1 MIHDTIDQLIKE
13 HDVVLFMKG
22 EIDQPMCGFSAQVV
36 HLLKQHKVSF
46 YGVNVLVDDAI
57 RQGIKDYSQWPTIP
71 QLYVKGE
78 FIGGCDIITEMHESG
93 ELAPLLNVL
102 NTTE

>member
-1 MIHDTIDQLIKE
+1 MIHENIAQLINDHE
-13 HDVVLFMKG
+13 IILFMKG

-36 HLLKQHKVSF
+36 HLLKQYQVSF
-46 YGVNVLVDDAI
+46 YGVNVLLDDAI

-93 ELAPLLNVL
+93 ELSSLLSELKSV
-102 NTTE
+102 E